1 MLGRR
6 TMFATGLTTKTPIV
20 EDSPVFPLVFYQR
33 SPLLLWR
40 IVTTARITRIRKIHD
55 YRVFQRWNDD
65 PRTNDFA
72 RVNLLYGT
80 NGSGKSTLASL
91 LRSCAASNAE
101 AARAQV
107 EVKAFI
113 DGTEHIVTH
122 ASEAFWSRVQV
133 FNAEYV
139 RENLRFD
146 DSQGPRSD
154 SLLTLGK
161 ANVDAELELA
171 EAERRRAEVE
181 PQAAEARAAA
191 KAAETNVD
199 RRMTEVAGH
208 VVDDLRMSS
217 VATYRA
223 TNTYTRRNVRGL
235 LVGDRS
241 VFDSASVDIAADRAL
256 AASSA
261 PRSFT
266 GRFRGELT
274 RAEEILRSSV
284 ALLETDVM
292 SRPLARLADHPAEA
306 EWVQRGLSLHEHET
320 QCLFCG
326 NGISDVRRQALAAH
340 FDRSVTDLQARI
352 EAQLDDL
359 KVCRQNATRLVDS
372 VPGDGDLYPDLA
384 GALRAA
390 RSDTQTRVDQY
401 QRLLSEIGVLLEG
414 KRSNP
419 FAKPDVDL
427 TAPDT
432 PTGDAVAEVI
442 ARHEARRSAHETEAA
457 SAARRVEL
465 ARVKAFA
472 EEYDRLATSSRDLSE
487 KATSLEDELRTL
499 NRRIITLTS
508 LDADPVPQAAELTES
523 VARLLG
529 RSELAFTPSDDG
541 NHYRIERSGLPA
553 THLSEGE
560 RTAIALLHFLASIR
574 EGVLT
579 GDAPIVVIDDPV
591 SSLDEGILFGI
602 SSFLWSSLVG
612 NTFASQVFLLTHNFE
627 LFRQWVVQLE
637 GAGNFVQGGYTIHEI
652 RMRHRGIGLSGS
664 RRSPELDPWTT
675 DRQQSSRLRSLYHFL
690 FARVAIAVIAS
701 TPDLGLA
708 ERMDLLALA
717 PNAARKMLEAFL
729 SFRFPQHIGKF
740 HNGMREAI
748 KVVDDAT
755 IRVHVER
762 YLHAYSHNEEGNVSA
777 MIDPSEATAVLR
789 SLFLLIRANDPEH
802 LSAMCAALGI
812 NESELFALER

>member
-1 MLGRR
+1 
-6 TMFATGLTTKTPIV
+6 
-20 EDSPVFPLVFYQR
+20 
-33 SPLLLWR
+33 
-40 IVTTARITRIRKIHD
+40 VTTAKITRIRKIHD
-55 YRVFQRWNDD
+55 YRVFQRWSDD
-65 PRTNDFA
+65 TRTNNFE

-91 LRSCAASNAE
+91 LRSCAASDAE
-101 AARAQV
+101 AARAKL
-107 EVKAFI
+107 EVTASI

-122 ASEAFWSRVQV
+122 ATEAFWSRVQV

-139 RENLRFD
+139 LENLRFD
-146 DSQGPRSD
+146 DSQGPRSG

-171 EAERRRAEVE
+171 AAQRRRADVDS
-181 PQAAEARAAA
+181 QATEARAAA
-191 KAAETNVD
+191 KTAETSIE

-208 VVDDLRMSS
+208 VVEDLRTSS

-223 TNTYTRRNVRGL
+223 TNTYTRKNVRGL
-235 LVGDRS
+235 LVGDRTL
-241 VFDSASVDIAADRAL
+241 FDSASVDIAADRTL
-256 AASSA
+256 ATSSA
-261 PRSFT
+261 PRAFT
-266 GRFRGELT
+266 GMFRGELT
-274 RAEEILRSSV
+274 RADEILRSSV
-284 ALLETDVM
+284 ALLETDVI
-292 SRPLARLADHPAEA
+292 SQPLARLADQPAEA
-306 EWVQRGLSLHEHET
+306 KWVQEGLPLHEHET

-326 NGISDVRRQALAAH
+326 NEISDERREVLAAH

-352 EAQLDDL
+352 NTQLDIL
-359 KVCRQNATRLVDS
+359 KGCGQSAAKLADS

-384 GALRAA
+384 GALRTA
-390 RSDTQTRVDQY
+390 RNEVQTQVDHY
-401 QRLLSEIGVLLEG
+401 QRLLSALGALLEA

-419 FAKPDVDL
+419 FAKPGHDL
-427 TAPDT
+427 ATPDT

-442 ARHEARRSAHETEAA
+442 ARHEARRSAHEAEAA

-472 EEYDRLATSSRDLSE
+472 EEYDRLAASSRDLSE

-499 NRRIITLTS
+499 NQRIITLSS

-541 NHYRIERSGLPA
+541 NQYRIERSGLPA

-574 EGVLT
+574 EGVHT
-579 GDAPIVVIDDPV
+579 GDAPIVVIDDPA
-591 SSLDEGILFGI
+591 SSMDEGILFGI

-612 NTFASQVFLLTHNFE
+612 NTHASQVFLLTHNFE

-637 GAGNFVQGGYTIHEI
+637 GAASHVRGGYTIHEI
-652 RMRHRGIGLSGS
+652 RMRHRRIGSS
-664 RRSPELDPWTT
+664 APRRSPELDPWTT

-690 FARVAIAVIAS
+690 FARVATAVIDS
-701 TPDLGLA
+701 KPDLGLA

-748 KVVDDAT
+748 KAVDDAT

-789 SLFLLIRANDPEH
+789 SLFLLIRANDPQH

-812 NESELFALER
+812 NESDLFALEG

>member
-1 MLGRR
+1 
-6 TMFATGLTTKTPIV
+6 
-20 EDSPVFPLVFYQR
+20 
-33 SPLLLWR
+33 
-40 IVTTARITRIRKIHD
+40 VTTARITRIRKVSD
-55 YRVFQRWNDD
+55 YRVFQRWSDD
-65 PRTNDFA
+65 RRASDFA

-91 LRSCAASNAE
+91 LRSCAVSNAE
-101 AARAQV
+101 AARAQL
-107 EVKAFI
+107 EVSASI
-113 DGTEHIVTH
+113 DGTEHIVTQ
-122 ASEAFWSRVQV
+122 ATKAFWSRLQV

-161 ANVDAELELA
+161 ANVDAEVELEV
-171 EAERRRAEVE
+171 AERRRVEVE
-181 PQAAEARAAA
+181 PRAAEARAAA
-191 KAAETNVD
+191 KAVVTNIE

-208 VVDDLRMSS
+208 VVDDLRTSP
-217 VATYRA
+217 VATYRG

-235 LVGDRS
+235 LVGDRTL
-241 VFDSASVDIAADRAL
+241 FGSASVDIAADRAL

-261 PRSFT
+261 PLSYT
-266 GRFRGELT
+266 GLFRGELT
-274 RAEEILRSSV
+274 RADEILRSSV
-284 ALLETDVM
+284 ALLRADVI
-292 SRPLARLADHPAEA
+292 SRPLARLANHPAEA
-306 EWVQRGLSLHEHET
+306 EWVQRGLPLHEHES

-326 NGISDVRRQALAAH
+326 SDIPAERREALAAH

-352 EAQLDDL
+352 DEQLAAL
-359 KVCRQNATRLVDS
+359 EESGQSAARLANS

-384 GALRAA
+384 GALRTA
-390 RSDTQTRVDQY
+390 RSEVQAQVDQY
-401 QRLLSEIGVLLEG
+401 QRLLSELRALLEA

-419 FAKPDVDL
+419 FTKPEPDL

-432 PTGDAVAEVI
+432 PTGESVAEVI

-472 EEYDRLATSSRDLSE
+472 DEHDQLATSARDLSE
-487 KATSLEDELRTL
+487 KATSLEDELRDL
-499 NRRIITLTS
+499 SQRIITLSS

-541 NHYRIERSGLPA
+541 NQYRIERSGLPA

-579 GDAPIVVIDDPV
+579 GNAPIVVIDDPV
-591 SSLDEGILFGI
+591 SSMDEGILFGI
-602 SSFLWSSLVG
+602 SSFLWSSLVE
-612 NTFASQVFLLTHNFE
+612 NTYASQVFLLTHNFE

-637 GAGNFVQGGYTIHEI
+637 AAGRHVHGDYTVHEI
-652 RMRHRGIGLSGS
+652 RMRHRRTGS
-664 RRSPELDPWTT
+664 SAPRRSPELDPWTT
-675 DRQQSSRLRSLYHFL
+675 DRHQSSRLRSLYHFL
-690 FARVAIAVIAS
+690 FARVATAVIDS
-701 TPDLGLA
+701 RPDLGLA

-729 SFRFPQHIGKF
+729 SFRFPQHIGRF
-740 HNGMREAI
+740 HLGMKEAI
-748 KVVDDAT
+748 EALDDST

-789 SLFLLIRANDPEH
+789 SLFLLIRANDPKH
-802 LSAMCAALGI
+802 LSAMCAALGL